1 MQLIVIS
8 QCEFQL
14 NPRVFLEHLH
24 LRRTPGMFSAQNIHF
39 LAPDSN
45 IWFLTN
51 ANVVSNGWGGLAAGS
66 WQGHS
71 MISLIYVV
79 STSVNF
85 GHLLHLGIAFKLD
98 LASFYA

>member
-14 NPRVFLEHLH
+14 NPRVFLEHLQDVPQECSPH
-24 LRRTPGMFSAQNIHF
+24 KTFTFLLRI
-39 LAPDSN
+39 
-45 IWFLTN
+45 LTSGFWLTLTF
-51 ANVVSNGWGGLAAGS
+51 VSNGWGGLAAGG
-66 WQGHS
+66 WRGHS
-71 MISLIYVV
+71 MVSLIYVV

-85 GHLLHLGIAFKLD
+85 DHLLHLGIAFKLD